1 MPLNFKLNTG
11 LTGAFFY
18 FCLSNLSITIMNVF
32 KFGGASVSSASAV
45 RNSVNILKMYPG
57 NKVLVISAM
66 GKTTNALEIVARKY
80 FNQDPEVWTAF
91 QEVKD
96 YHEGIIAELW
106 GGPTELPEIEK
117 MFVAISNRIKG
128 EPSLN
133 FDYEYDQIVAFGEL
147 ISTQIISSYFNQIE
161 LKNRWV
167 DVRNCLKTDDQF
179 REANIN
185 WELSVRLAKR
195 MFTFE
200 TEDLYITQGFI
211 GGTLTNQTTTLGRE
225 GSDYTAAILANLLDA
240 EEVSIWKN
248 VPGILNADPDFFAN
262 TVKLDELSYKEAIEL
277 SYSGAKVIHPK
288 TIKPL
293 QNKNIP
299 LFVKSFLEPEKPG
312 TIIHSLEHPLEL
324 VPVIIMKKNMA
335 LITLTPN
342 DFSFI
347 SIGSVSDVFGLFA
360 RYRLKVG
367 LLQQS
372 AIDLSLAFDEPEQG
386 IEDLINNLHQKFE
399 VKYNTGLNLVT
410 IRYYNAESVAQISDG
425 RRIYVEQ
432 KSRRT
437 ARILLK

>member
-1 MPLNFKLNTG
+1 MK
-11 LTGAFFY
+11 
-18 FCLSNLSITIMNVF
+18 VF
-32 KFGGASVSSASAV
+32 KFGGASVSSAEAV
-45 RNSVNILKMYPG
+45 RNSVNILNMYPG

-91 QEVKD
+91 QEVKT
-96 YHEGIIAELW
+96 YHEGIITELW
-106 GGPTELPEIEK
+106 GEQTTLQEVERLFDQINSR
-117 MFVAISNRIKG
+117 ISG
-128 EPSLN
+128 ERSLN
-133 FDYEYDQIVAFGEL
+133 FDYEYDQIVAYGEL
-147 ISTQIISSYFNQIE
+147 ISTQIISLYFNKIG
-161 LKNRWV
+161 LKNRWI
-167 DVRNCLKTDDQF
+167 DARNCLKTDDQY
-179 REANIN
+179 RESNIN
-185 WELSVRLAKR
+185 WELSERLAR
-195 MFTFE
+195 RQFTFE
-200 TEDLYITQGFI
+200 TEELYITQGFI

-248 VPGILNADPDFFAN
+248 VPGILNADPDFFSN
-262 TVKLDELSYKEAIEL
+262 TQKLDELSYKEAIEL

-312 TIIHSLEHPLEL
+312 TIIHSVEFPLEL
-324 VPVIIMKKNMA
+324 VPVIIVKKNMA
-335 LITLTPN
+335 LITLSPN

-347 SIGSVSDVFGLFA
+347 SINSVSDVFSLFA
-360 RYRLKVG
+360 KFRLKVG

-386 IEDLINNLHQKFE
+386 IDSLIKQLQEKFE
-399 VKYNTGLNLVT
+399 VKYNTDLDLVT
-410 IRYYNAESVAQISDG
+410 IRYYTPESVNQIAKG
-425 RRIYVEQ
+425 RKIYIEQ

-437 ARILLK
+437 ARMLLK

>member
-1 MPLNFKLNTG
+1 MK
-11 LTGAFFY
+11 
-18 FCLSNLSITIMNVF
+18 VF
-32 KFGGASVSSASAV
+32 KFGGASVSSAHAV
-45 RNSVNILKMYPG
+45 RNSVNILKMYPE

-80 FNQDPEVWTAF
+80 FNQDPEVWTIF

-96 YHEGIIAELW
+96 YHFGIIAELW
-106 GGPTELPEIEK
+106 GEQVEVPEVEK
-117 MFVAISNRIKG
+117 IFTLLANKIKG
-128 EPSLN
+128 ERSLN
-133 FDYEYDQIVAFGEL
+133 FDYEYDQIVASGEL
-147 ISTQIISSYFNQIE
+147 ISTQIISSYFNKIG
-161 LKNRWV
+161 LKNRWI

-185 WELSVRLAKR
+185 WELSQRLAKR
-195 MFTFE
+195 TFSFE
-200 TEDLYITQGFI
+200 TEELYITQGFI
-211 GGTLTNQTTTLGRE
+211 GGTMTNQTTTLGRE

-240 EEVSIWKN
+240 EDVSIWKN

-262 TVKLDELSYKEAIEL
+262 TQKLDELSYKEAIEL

-312 TIIHSLEHPLEL
+312 TIIHAVEHALEL

-335 LITLTPN
+335 LITLTPS

-347 SIGSVSDVFGLFA
+347 SINNVADVFTLFA
-360 RYRLKVG
+360 KHRLKVG
-367 LLQQS
+367 LIQQS
-372 AIDLSLAFDEPEQG
+372 AVDLSLAFDEPEQG
-386 IEDLINNLHQKFE
+386 IEGLIGNLQQKFE
-399 VKYNTGLNLVT
+399 VKYNTGLDLVT
-410 IRYYNAESVAQISDG
+410 VRYYDSETVDQVSEG
-425 RRIYVEQ
+425 RKVYVEQ

-437 ARILLK
+437 ARMLLK

>member
-1 MPLNFKLNTG
+1 MK
-11 LTGAFFY
+11 
-18 FCLSNLSITIMNVF
+18 VF
-32 KFGGASVSSASAV
+32 KFGGASVSSADAV
-45 RNSVNILKMYPG
+45 RNSVNILQMYPG

-80 FNQDPEVWTAF
+80 FNQDPEVWNIF
-91 QEVKD
+91 QEVKA
-96 YHEGIIAELW
+96 YHDGIITELW
-106 GGPTELPEIEK
+106 GEPSSLSEVEK
-117 MFVAISNRIKG
+117 LFDQISNRIKG
-128 EPSLN
+128 ERSMN

-147 ISTQIISSYFNQIE
+147 ISTQIISLYFNHIG
-161 LKNRWV
+161 LKNKWV
-167 DVRNCLKTDDQF
+167 DVRNCLKTDDLF
-179 REANIN
+179 RESNIN
-185 WELSVRLAKR
+185 WELSSRLAKR

-200 TEDLYITQGFI
+200 SDDLYITQGFI

-248 VPGILNADPDFFAN
+248 VPGILNADPDFFSN
-262 TVKLDELSYKEAIEL
+262 TQKLDELSYKEAIEL

-299 LFVKSFLEPEKPG
+299 LFVKSFLEPEKAG
-312 TIIHSLEHPLEL
+312 TIIHAVEHPLEL
-324 VPVIIMKKNMA
+324 VPVIIVKKNMA

-347 SIGSVSDVFGLFA
+347 SINSVSDVFSLCAKF
-360 RYRLKVG
+360 RLKVG

-372 AIDLSLAFDEPEQG
+372 ALDLSLAFDEPEQG
-386 IEDLINNLHQKFE
+386 IDGLISQLQQKFE
-399 VKYNTGLNLVT
+399 VKYNIGLDLVT
-410 IRYYNAESVAQISDG
+410 IRYYTPESVAQITTG
-425 RRIYVEQ
+425 RKVYVEQ

-437 ARILLK
+437 ARMLLK

>member
-1 MPLNFKLNTG
+1 MK
-11 LTGAFFY
+11 
-18 FCLSNLSITIMNVF
+18 VF
-32 KFGGASVSSASAV
+32 KFGGASVSSAEAI
-45 RNSVNILKMYPG
+45 RNSVNILNMYPG

-91 QEVKD
+91 QEVKT

-106 GGPTELPEIEK
+106 GEPTALQEIERL
-117 MFVAISNRIKG
+117 FDQISTRISG
-128 EPSLN
+128 ERSMN
-133 FDYEYDQIVAFGEL
+133 FDYEYDQIVAYGEL
-147 ISTQIISSYFNQIE
+147 LSTQIISLYFNKIG
-161 LKNRWV
+161 LKNRWI
-167 DVRNCLKTDDQF
+167 DVRNCLKTDDQY
-179 REANIN
+179 RESNIN
-185 WELSVRLAKR
+185 WELSARLAKR
-195 MFTFE
+195 QFTFE
-200 TEDLYITQGFI
+200 SDDLYITQGFI

-248 VPGILNADPDFFAN
+248 VPGILNADPDFFAS
-262 TVKLDELSYKEAIEL
+262 TQKLDELSYKEAIEL

-312 TIIHSLEHPLEL
+312 TIIHAVEHPLEL
-324 VPVIIMKKNMA
+324 VPVIIVKKNMA
-335 LITLTPN
+335 LITLSPN

-347 SIGSVSDVFGLFA
+347 SINSVADVFSLFA
-360 RYRLKVG
+360 KYRLKVG

-386 IEDLINNLHQKFE
+386 IDALISQLQEKYE
-399 VKYNTGLNLVT
+399 VKYNTDLDLVT
-410 IRYYNAESVAQISDG
+410 IRYYTAETVNHIQEG
-425 RRIYVEQ
+425 RKVYVEQ

-437 ARILLK
+437 ARMLLK

>member
-1 MPLNFKLNTG
+1 MK
-11 LTGAFFY
+11 
-18 FCLSNLSITIMNVF
+18 VF
-32 KFGGASVSSASAV
+32 KFGGASVSSADAV
-45 RNSVNILKMYPG
+45 RNSVKILEMYPG

-80 FNQDPEVWTAF
+80 FNQDQEVWSIF
-91 QEVKD
+91 NEVKA
-96 YHEGIIAELW
+96 YHQGIINELW
-106 GGPTELPEIEK
+106 GESKELPEVEK
-117 MFVAISNRIKG
+117 LFDQISNRIKG
-128 EPSLN
+128 ERSMN
-133 FDYEYDQIVAFGEL
+133 FDYEYDQIVAYGEL
-147 ISTQIISSYFNQIE
+147 ISTQIISSYFNHIG

-167 DVRNCLKTDDQF
+167 DVRNCLKTDDLF

-195 MFTFE
+195 LFTFE
-200 TEDLYITQGFI
+200 SEDLYITQGFI

-248 VPGILNADPDFFAN
+248 VPGILNADPDFYSN
-262 TVKLDELSYKEAIEL
+262 TQKLDELSYKEAIEL

-299 LFVKSFLEPEKPG
+299 LFVKSFLEPEKAG
-312 TIIHSLEHPLEL
+312 TIIHAVEHALEL
-324 VPVIIMKKNMA
+324 VPVIIVKKNMA

-347 SIGSVSDVFGLFA
+347 SINSVSDVFSLFA
-360 RYRLKVG
+360 KCRLKVG
-367 LLQQS
+367 LIQQS
-372 AIDLSLAFDEPEQG
+372 ALDLSSAFDEPEQG
-386 IEDLINNLHQKFE
+386 IDNLISQLQQKFE
-399 VKYNTGLNLVT
+399 VKYNIGLDLIT
-410 IRYYNAESVAQISDG
+410 IRYYTPDSVTQISSG
-425 RRIYVEQ
+425 RTVYVEQ

-437 ARILLK
+437 ARMLLK

>member
-1 MPLNFKLNTG
+1 MK
-11 LTGAFFY
+11 
-18 FCLSNLSITIMNVF
+18 VF
-32 KFGGASVSSASAV
+32 KFGGASVSSADAV
-45 RNSVNILKMYPG
+45 RNSVNILNMYPG

-66 GKTTNALEIVARKY
+66 DKITNALEIVARKY
-80 FNQDPEVWTAF
+80 FNQDPEVWASF
-91 QEVKD
+91 QEVKA
-96 YHEGIIAELW
+96 YHDGIIAELW
-106 GGPTELPEIEK
+106 GEPTELPEVEK
-117 MFVAISNRIKG
+117 LFVQLSTRIKG
-128 EPSLN
+128 DRSLN

-147 ISTQIISSYFNQIE
+147 ISTQIISLYYNNIG

-167 DVRNCLKTDDQF
+167 DIRNCLKTDDLF

-185 WELSVRLAKR
+185 WELSARLAKR
-195 MFTFE
+195 VFIFE
-200 TEDLYITQGFI
+200 SDDLYITQGFI

-262 TVKLDELSYKEAIEL
+262 TQKLDELSYKEAIEL

-299 LFVKSFLEPEKPG
+299 LFVKSFFEPEKSG
-312 TIIHSLEHPLEL
+312 TIIHALAHPLEL
-324 VPVIIMKKNMA
+324 VPVIIVKNNMA

-347 SIGSVSDVFGLFA
+347 SINSVSDVFSLFA
-360 RYRLKVG
+360 KYRLKVG
-367 LLQQS
+367 LIQQS

-386 IEDLINNLHQKFE
+386 IDSLIGQLHEKFE
-399 VKYNTGLNLVT
+399 VKYNTGLDLVT
-410 IRYYNAESVAQISDG
+410 IRYYTPETVAHISDG
-425 RRIYVEQ
+425 RTIYVEQ

-437 ARILLK
+437 ARMLLK